1 MTGRSGNAL
10 LLAAL
15 FGLYVLT
22 GKVGLSVAFV
32 HASATAVWPPTG
44 IALAA
49 FLTLGYECWPAIFAG
64 AFVVNISTAGS
75 VATSLGIAT
84 GNTLEGLLGAYLVNR
99 FGAGVR
105 TFERA
110 QDVFKFAGLA
120 AVLSTIVGA
129 TTGVASLSL
138 AGHAAWADWGRIWL
152 TWWLGDMT
160 GALIVAPLLI
170 LWIQNP
176 RPDLVRRRPL
186 LWAAFRFRQREAAVL
201 IAVLSGIAIWAML
214 RGSGPFAGVTANES
228 LLLLQSFM
236 GTVSVMILSAAALVE
251 ERRRVERDRED
262 LLAREQAARAEAEG
276 AGRAKDEFLAML
288 GYELRN
294 PLAIIIS
301 AVSVLDRIESQ
312 EDFAVRARGAIR
324 HQITHLSR
332 LVDDLLD
339 VAHVASGKIVLSC
352 QPLNLA
358 TSVQRCVSLLAGTGR
373 LERHIVDVQAE
384 PAWAHADPTRLD
396 QIVSNLLAN
405 AAKYTPPGG
414 TIRVR
419 VRGEGDEAVVRVADT
434 GIGIPVGLLPRIF
447 DLFVQGERGLD
458 RAKQEGLGVGLT
470 LVRRLVGLHGGR
482 VEASSDGPGRG
493 SEFVVRL
500 PRIAPAPAEDVA
512 RPPASQRHRILIV
525 DDNPAARQML
535 RLTLELAGDEVE
547 VAEDGHRALDLAE
560 SGWPEVVLIDTGL
573 PGMDGY
579 EVARR
584 LRASSRGPE
593 MHLLALT
600 GFGQP
605 RDYQRGPGSDFD
617 AYLMKPVDPEE
628 LVRTIGTVAPTRG

>member
-22 GKVGLSVAFV
+22 GKLGLSVAFV

-99 FGAGVR
+99 FGTGVR

-176 RPDLVRRRPL
+176 RPDLVRRRPLEAACLCLVTILVGLAVFGEGVVFFGLRTFLLTFFCTLPL

-358 TSVQRCVSLLAGTGR
+358 TSVQRCVSVLAGTGR
-373 LERHIVDVQAE
+373 LE
-384 PAWAHADPTRLD
+384 
-396 QIVSNLLAN
+396 
-405 AAKYTPPGG
+405 
-414 TIRVR
+414 
-419 VRGEGDEAVVRVADT
+419 
-434 GIGIPVGLLPRIF
+434 
-447 DLFVQGERGLD
+447 

-628 LVRTIGTVAPTRG
+628 LVRTIGTVAPTRVNNPVDNPVGKRGFVSDDRF